1 VVGAGQRTTKI
12 AIELLAQRLLSEGT
26 IKRLIMVD
34 LPAERATMHLDTVFT
49 VIGRDDCVYFPPL
62 FTEGRHAT
70 TPARAFTYELVDGF
84 ASIVHDS
91 APGGLFSALK
101 RIGYDFPNRFKCGGD
116 SPLFQSR
123 EQWTDSANLFAVRP
137 TVAFIYERN
146 TETILTFAMAGYDV
160 VTAVDFLHCNPATVE
175 KTLITVNGSEL
186 SRGRGGARCMTMP
199 LSRLG

>member
-1 VVGAGQRTTKI
+1 
-12 AIELLAQRLLSEGT
+12 
-26 IKRLIMVD
+26 MVD

-49 VIGRDDCVYFPPL
+49 VIGHDDCVYFPPL
-62 FTEGRHAT
+62 FIEGHHAT
-70 TPARAFTYELVDGF
+70 KPARALTYEFVDGC
-84 ASIVHDS
+84 AKVVHDS

-123 EQWTDSANLFAVRP
+123 EQWTDGANLFAARP

-146 TETILTFAMAGYDV
+146 TETIAAFRNAGYTI
-160 VTAVDFLHCNPATVE
+160 VTPAEFLQCDPTTVE
-175 KTLITVNGSEL
+175 KTLVTVNGAEL

-199 LSRLG
+199 LSRRA